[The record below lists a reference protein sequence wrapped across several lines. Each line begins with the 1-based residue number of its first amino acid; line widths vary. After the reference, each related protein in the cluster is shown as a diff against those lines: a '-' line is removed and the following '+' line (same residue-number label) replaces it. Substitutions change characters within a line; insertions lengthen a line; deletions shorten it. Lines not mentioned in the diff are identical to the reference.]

1 MQERDINIE
10 GRIFLVDQ
18 PGLGG
23 HRINRAGYI
32 QNFGI
37 GHYEF
42 TFLVALNG
50 FKEDEI
56 GLSKVI
62 NKVERPSSLFF

>member
-1 MQERDINIE
+1 MQKRDINIE
-10 GRIFLVDQ
+10 GRVFLVDQ

-23 HRINRAGYI
+23 RRINRAGFI
-32 QNFGI
+32 RDFGV

-56 GLSKVI
+56 GLAKVI
-62 NKVERPSSLFF
+62 NKVLRQSSLFS